1 MYFPLKPWPAAMLAV
16 CAAGAFVPAA
26 QAADSTEKAAADTQ
40 LQEVVVQGGAASGV
54 PKEVP
59 AVVEA
64 VTREQMADSINVIN
78 TEDALKYLP
87 SLQIRKRF
95 IGDTNG
101 IVASRS
107 SGTLVS
113 ARSLVYADNLLL
125 SNLLGNSYSYPPRW
139 GMVTPEEI
147 ERIDVMYGPFSALY
161 PGNAMGAV
169 INMTTRMPD
178 QFEAHAK
185 AQVFNQHF
193 KLYGTDDSY
202 SGKQFSA
209 ALGNRAGALSWWFN
223 ANHLDSRGQPTTFL
237 TQPLST
243 KAAAAGDR
251 QVSGARTDLDPSG
264 AARTILGATGIAHT
278 IQDQAK
284 LKLAYDISP
293 TLVASYTLGLWQGD
307 NTTGVA
313 SYLKDAAGNPVYSG
327 KVNFGGKQYTLKDTD
342 LNPGTSEQQHWMHGL
357 ALASRSGGSWDWEAL
372 ASLYDYSRD
381 LSRSPTVALPAAAGG
396 GPDTLTDMSGTG
408 WRTLDLRG
416 TWRPNA
422 AHEANFGY
430 HFDHYQ
436 LKTVVS
442 NTANWTSGAAQS
454 RTSAFAGKTETQA
467 LYAQDA
473 WRFARDWKAT
483 VGGRWEN
490 WQAFDGA
497 VSNAASTLPFGKRDE
512 TFFSPKLA
520 LSFQPAPAW
529 ALRASL
535 AQAYRMPSVAE
546 LYQGSISNNAIVK
559 NDPNLKPEQALSGEL
574 TAERELGNGLL
585 RISYFQE
592 NASDA
597 LYSQTNLAT
606 NVTNIQNI
614 DRIRTRGLELAYQ
627 GVDVG
632 LRGLDLTGSI
642 TYANSVITQN
652 DANPAM
658 VGNKQPRVPNWRAT
672 VSATYRQTPQLSYAL
687 AGRYSG
693 RQYNTLDNSDGNAD
707 TYGGASTFFVLD
719 VRLRY
724 KVDRQWSAAV
734 GIDNLTNRQYYV
746 AHPYPQRTLSAELK
760 YDF

>member
-1 MYFPLKPWPAAMLAV
+1 M
-16 CAAGAFVPAA
+16 
-26 QAADSTEKAAADTQ
+26 
-40 LQEVVVQGGAASGV
+40 
-54 PKEVP
+54 
-59 AVVEA
+59 
-64 VTREQMADSINVIN
+64 R
-78 TEDALKYLP
+78 
-87 SLQIRKRF
+87 
-95 IGDTNG
+95 
-101 IVASRS
+101 
-107 SGTLVS
+107 
-113 ARSLVYADNLLL
+113 
-125 SNLLGNSYSYPPRW
+125 
-139 GMVTPEEI
+139 
-147 ERIDVMYGPFSALY
+147 
-161 PGNAMGAV
+161 
-169 INMTTRMPD
+169 
-178 QFEAHAK
+178 
-185 AQVFNQHF
+185 
-193 KLYGTDDSY
+193 
-202 SGKQFSA
+202 
-209 ALGNRAGALSWWFN
+209 
-223 ANHLDSRGQPTTFL
+223 
-237 TQPLST
+237 
-243 KAAAAGDR
+243 
-251 QVSGARTDLDPSG
+251 
-264 AARTILGATGIAHT
+264 
-278 IQDQAK
+278 
-284 LKLAYDISP
+284 
-293 TLVASYTLGLWQGD
+293 
-307 NTTGVA
+307 
-313 SYLKDAAGNPVYSG
+313 
-327 KVNFGGKQYTLKDTD
+327 
-342 LNPGTSEQQHWMHGL
+342 
-357 ALASRSGGSWDWEAL
+357 
-372 ASLYDYSRD
+372 
-381 LSRSPTVALPAAAGG
+381 
-396 GPDTLTDMSGTG
+396 GTG

-436 LKTVVS
+436 LKTLVS
-442 NTANWTSGAAQS
+442 TTANWTSGAAQK

-473 WRFARDWKAT
+473 WRFAKDWKAT

-497 VSNAASTLPFGKRDE
+497 VSNATKTLAFGKRDE

>member
-1 MYFPLKPWPAAMLAV
+1 MFNSLKPISAALLAA
-16 CAAGAFVPAA
+16 CASGAFSTAA
-26 QAADSTEKAAADTQ
+26 QAANADTQ
-40 LQEVVVQGGAASGV
+40 LQEVVVQGGTTPGV
-54 PKEVP
+54 PKELP
-59 AVVEA
+59 AVVESI
-64 VTREQMADSINVIN
+64 TRQQMADSINVIN

-87 SLQIRKRF
+87 SIQIRKRF

-147 ERIDVMYGPFSALY
+147 ERVDVIYGPFSALY

-169 INMTTRMPD
+169 INMSTRMPD
-178 QFEAHAK
+178 KFEAHAK
-185 AQVFNQHF
+185 AQVFNQNF

-209 ALGNRAGALSWWFN
+209 ALGNRDGALSWWFN
-223 ANHLDSRGQPTTFL
+223 LNHLDSHGQPMTFL

-243 KAAAAGDR
+243 KNAAVGDL
-251 QVSGARTDLDPSG
+251 QVSGAHTDLDPSG
-264 AARTILGATGIAHT
+264 NPRTILGATGIAHT

-313 SYLKDAAGNPVYSG
+313 SYLKDGAGNPVYSG
-327 KVNFGGKQYTLKDTD
+327 KVNFSGKQYTLKDTD
-342 LNPGTSEQQHWMHGL
+342 LNPGSSEQQHWMHGVS
-357 ALASRSGGSWDWEAL
+357 LASHTGGSWDWQAL
-372 ASLYDYSRD
+372 ASVYDYSRD
-381 LSRSPTVALPAAAGG
+381 LSRAPTTALPAAARS
-396 GPDTLTDMSGTG
+396 GPGTLTDMGGTG

-416 TWRPNA
+416 TWRPNP

-436 LKTVVS
+436 LDTEVS
-442 NTANWTSGAAQS
+442 RTANWTSGSAIS
-454 RTSAFAGKTETQA
+454 RTSAFAGKTKTQA

-473 WRFARDWKAT
+473 WRFAPDWKAT

-490 WQAFDGA
+490 WQAFDGT
-497 VSNAASTLPFGKRDE
+497 VSNATSTLGFGERNE
-512 TFFSPKLA
+512 NFFSPKLA

-529 ALRASL
+529 SLRASL

-585 RISYFQE
+585 RVTYFQE
-592 NASDA
+592 NAKDA

-606 NVTNIQNI
+606 NVTTIQNV
-614 DRIRTRGLELAYQ
+614 DGIRTRGLELAYQ

-642 TYANSVITQN
+642 TYANSIITQN
-652 DANPAM
+652 DANSTT
-658 VGNKQPRVPNWRAT
+658 VGNRQPRVPDWRAT
-672 VSATYRQTPQLSYAL
+672 VSATYRQNAQLSYAL

-693 RQYNTLDNSDGNAD
+693 RQFNTLDNSDSNAD
-707 TYGGASTFFVLD
+707 TYGGTSTFFVLD

-724 KVDRQWSAAV
+724 KIDRQWSAAA
-734 GIDNLTNRQYYV
+734 GIDNLTNRQYFV

>member
-1 MYFPLKPWPAAMLAV
+1 MTFSLKPWSAALLAA
-16 CAAGAFVPAA
+16 CAGGAFTAAA
-26 QAADSTEKAAADTQ
+26 QAADSTDTR
-40 LQEVVVQGGAASGV
+40 LQEVVVQGGSAPGV
-54 PKEVP
+54 PKELP

-64 VTREQMADSINVIN
+64 VTRQQMADGINVIN

-87 SLQIRKRF
+87 SIQIRKRF

-147 ERIDVMYGPFSALY
+147 ERVDVIYGPFSALY

-169 INMTTRMPD
+169 INMTTRMPSK
-178 QFEAHAK
+178 FEAHAK
-185 AQVFNQHF
+185 AQAFGQNF
-193 KLYGTDDSY
+193 KLYGTDDSF

-209 ALGNRAGALSWWFN
+209 ALGNRAGALSWWLN
-223 ANHLDSRGQPTTFL
+223 ANHLDSRGQPMSFL
-237 TQPLST
+237 TQSPT
-243 KAAAAGDR
+243 IATQPGDTP
-251 QVSGARTDLDPSG
+251 VSGAHSDLDPSG
-264 AARTILGATGIAHT
+264 KPRTILGATGIADT

-293 TLVASYTLGLWQGD
+293 TLSASYTLGLWQGD
-307 NTTGVA
+307 NTTGAA
-313 SYLKDAAGNPVYSG
+313 SYLKDGAGNPVYSG

-342 LNPGTSEQQHWMHGL
+342 LNPGSSEQQHWMHGL
-357 ALASRSGGSWDWEAL
+357 SLATHSGGSWDWEAL
-372 ASLYDYSRD
+372 ASAYDYSRD
-381 LSRSPTVALPAAAGG
+381 LSRAPTAALPAAASG
-396 GPDTLTDMSGTG
+396 GPGRLTDMSGTG

-416 TWRPNA
+416 TWRPNPV
-422 AHEANFGY
+422 HEANFGY
-430 HFDHYQ
+430 HFDHYR
-436 LKTVVS
+436 LDTEVS
-442 NTANWTSGAAQS
+442 GTANWRNGPASGQV
-454 RTSAFAGKTETQA
+454 SAFAGKTETQA

-473 WRFARDWKAT
+473 WRFAPNWKAT

-497 VSNAASTLPFGKRDE
+497 VSNPTSTLPFAKRNE
-512 TFFSPKLA
+512 NFFSPKLA

-546 LYQGSISNNAIVK
+546 LYQGTISNNAIVR

-574 TAERELGNGLL
+574 TAERELGSGLL
-585 RISYFQE
+585 RVSYFQE

-606 NVTNIQNI
+606 NVTNIQNV

-627 GVDVG
+627 GTDVG
-632 LRGLDLTGSI
+632 LRGLDLAGSI
-642 TYANSVITQN
+642 TYANSVITRN
-652 DANPAM
+652 DANPAT
-658 VGNKQPRVPNWRAT
+658 VGNRQPRVPNWRAT
-672 VSATYRQTPQLSYAL
+672 VSATYRQNAQLSYAL

-693 RQYNTLDNSDGNAD
+693 RQFNTLDNSDSNAD
-707 TYGGASTFFVLD
+707 TYGGASEFFVLD
-719 VRLRY
+719 LRLRY
-724 KVDRQWSAAV
+724 KVDRQWSAALGV
-734 GIDNLTNRQYYV
+734 DNLTNRQYYV

>member
-1 MYFPLKPWPAAMLAV
+1 MTLYLKPLSAALLA
-16 CAAGAFVPAA
+16 AFAGGALMPAA
-26 QAADSTEKAAADTQ
+26 QAAVSTDSDTQ
-40 LQEVVVQGGAASGV
+40 LQEVVVQGGSAPGV
-54 PKEVP
+54 PKELP
-59 AVVEA
+59 AVVES
-64 VTREQMADSINVIN
+64 VTRQQMADSINVIN

-87 SLQIRKRF
+87 SIQIRKRF

-107 SGTLVS
+107 SGTLTS

-147 ERIDVMYGPFSALY
+147 ERVDVIYGPFSALY

-185 AQVFNQHF
+185 AQVFNQNF
-193 KLYGTDDSY
+193 KLYGTDESY

-223 ANHLDSRGQPTTFL
+223 GNHLDSRGQPMSFL
-237 TQPLST
+237 TQPVST
-243 KAAAAGDR
+243 KNAAAGDQ
-251 QVSGARTDLDPSG
+251 QVSGAHSDLDTSG
-264 AARTILGATGIAHT
+264 NPRTILGATSIAHT

-307 NTTGVA
+307 STTDVA
-313 SYLKDAAGNPVYSG
+313 SYLRDDAGNPVYSG
-327 KVNFGGKQYTLKDTD
+327 KVKFGGKQYTIKDTD
-342 LNPGTSEQQHWMHGL
+342 FNSGSSEQQHWMHGVS
-357 ALASRSGGSWDWEAL
+357 LASHSGGSWDWQAL
-372 ASLYDYSRD
+372 ASVYDYSRD
-381 LSRSPTVALPAAAGG
+381 LSRSPAAAGG
-396 GPDTLTDMSGTG
+396 GTLTDMNGTG
-408 WRTLDLRG
+408 WRTLDLRS
-416 TWRPNA
+416 TWRPNP

-436 LKTVVS
+436 LDAEVS
-442 NTANWTSGAAQS
+442 KTANWSSGAAVS
-454 RTSAFAGKTETQA
+454 RASAFAGKTETQA

-473 WRFARDWKAT
+473 WRFAPGWKAT

-490 WQAFDGA
+490 WQAFNGA
-497 VSNAASTLPFGKRDE
+497 VSDPSSTLAFGKRNE

-546 LYQGSISNNAIVK
+546 LYQGTISNNAIVK

-574 TAERELGNGLL
+574 SAERELGNGLL
-585 RISYFQE
+585 RVSYFQE
-592 NASDA
+592 NARDA
-597 LYSQTNLAT
+597 LYSQTNMTVLPT
-606 NVTNIQNI
+606 ITNIQNI
-614 DRIRTRGLELAYQ
+614 DGIRTRGLELAYQ

-632 LRGLDLTGSI
+632 LRGLDLAGSI
-642 TYANSVITQN
+642 TYANSIITQN
-652 DANPAM
+652 DANPAT
-658 VGNKQPRVPNWRAT
+658 VGKRQLRVPDWRAT
-672 VSATYRQTPQLSYAL
+672 VSATYRQNAQLSYAL
-687 AGRYSG
+687 AARYSG
-693 RQYNTLDNSDGNAD
+693 RQYNTLDNSDNNAD
-707 TYGGASTFFVLD
+707 TYGGASKFFVLD

-724 KVDRQWSAAV
+724 KIDRQWSAAA
-734 GIDNLTNRQYYV
+734 GIDNLTNRQYFAY
-746 AHPYPQRTLSAELK
+746 HPYPQRTLSAELK

>member
-1 MYFPLKPWPAAMLAV
+1 MIIPLKPLSAALLAA
-16 CAAGAFVPAA
+16 CASSAFTPAA
-26 QAADSTEKAAADTQ
+26 QAAGNTDSDTQ
-40 LQEVVVQGGAASGV
+40 LQEVVVQGGSAPGV
-54 PKEVP
+54 PKELP

-64 VTREQMADSINVIN
+64 VTRQQMADSINVIN

-87 SLQIRKRF
+87 SIQIRKRF

-107 SGTLVS
+107 SGTLSS

-147 ERIDVMYGPFSALY
+147 ERVDVIYGPFSALY

-169 INMTTRMPD
+169 INMTTRMPTK
-178 QFEAHAK
+178 FEAHAK

-193 KLYGTDDSY
+193 QLYGTDESY
-202 SGKQFSA
+202 SGKQFSV
-209 ALGNRAGALSWWFN
+209 ALGNRAGALSWWIN
-223 ANHLDSRGQPTTFL
+223 ANHLDSHGQPMTFL

-243 KAAAAGDR
+243 KTAAASDKN
-251 QVSGARTDLDPSG
+251 VSGAHTDLDTSG
-264 AARTILGATGIAHT
+264 NPRTILGATSIAHT

-284 LKLAYDISP
+284 MKLAYDISP
-293 TLVASYTLGLWQGD
+293 TLTASYTLGLWQGD
-307 NTTGVA
+307 NTTDAG

-342 LNPGTSEQQHWMHGL
+342 LNPGTSEQQHWLHGL
-357 ALASRSGGSWDWEAL
+357 SLVTHSGGTWDWEAL
-372 ASLYDYSRD
+372 ASVYDYSRD
-381 LSRSPTVALPAAAGG
+381 LSRAPTTALPAAANG
-396 GPDTLTDMSGTG
+396 GPGSLTDMSGTG

-416 TWRPNA
+416 TWRANA

-430 HFDHYQ
+430 HFDQYQ
-436 LKTVVS
+436 LDTQVS
-442 NTANWTSGAAQS
+442 STANWSSGPAIS

-473 WRFARDWKAT
+473 WRFAKDWKAT

-497 VSNAASTLPFGKRDE
+497 VSNAASTLPFAVRNE

-520 LSFQPAPAW
+520 LSFQPTPVW

-574 TAERELGNGLL
+574 TAERELGNGVL

-592 NASDA
+592 NAKDA
-597 LYSQTNLAT
+597 LYSQTNLST
-606 NVTNIQNI
+606 NITTIQNI

-632 LRGLDLTGSI
+632 WRGLDLAGNI
-642 TYANSVITQN
+642 TYANSIVTQN
-652 DANPAM
+652 DANPAT
-658 VGNKQPRVPNWRAT
+658 VGNRQPRVPDWRAT
-672 VSATYRQTPQLSYAL
+672 VSATYRQNAQLSYAL

-693 RQYNTLDNSDGNAD
+693 RQFNTLDNSDSNAD
-707 TYGGASTFFVLD
+707 TYGGVSKFFVLD
-719 VRLRY
+719 LRLRY
-724 KVDRQWSAAV
+724 KLDHQWSAAV
-734 GIDNLTNRQYYV
+734 GIDNLTNQQYYV

>member
-1 MYFPLKPWPAAMLAV
+1 VLFITGIKFMTFSLKPWPAALLAA
-16 CAAGAFVPAA
+16 CAGAACTAAA
-26 QAADSTEKAAADTQ
+26 QAADSTDTGTQ
-40 LQEVVVQGGAASGV
+40 LQEVVVQGGSAPGV
-54 PKEVP
+54 PKELP
-59 AVVEA
+59 AVVES
-64 VTREQMADSINVIN
+64 VTRQQMADGINVIN

-87 SLQIRKRF
+87 SIQIRKRF
-95 IGDTNG
+95 IGDSNG

-107 SGTLVS
+107 SGTLSS

-147 ERIDVMYGPFSALY
+147 ERVDVIYGPFSALY

-169 INMTTRMPD
+169 INMTTRMPGK
-178 QFEAHAK
+178 FEAHAK
-185 AQVFNQHF
+185 AQVFDQNF
-193 KLYGTDDSY
+193 KLYGTDESY
-202 SGKQFSA
+202 SGKQFSL
-209 ALGNRAGALSWWFN
+209 ALGNRAGALSWWFS
-223 ANHLDSRGQPTTFL
+223 ANHLDSRGQPMTFL

-243 KAAAAGDR
+243 KNAVAGDTP
-251 QVSGARTDLDPSG
+251 VGGAHTDLDPSG
-264 AARTILGATGIAHT
+264 KPRTILGATGIAHT

-313 SYLKDAAGNPVYSG
+313 SYLKDGAGNPVYSG
-327 KVNFGGKQYTLKDTD
+327 KVNFGGKQYTIKDTD
-342 LNPGTSEQQHWMHGL
+342 LNPGSSEQQHWMHGL
-357 ALASRSGGSWDWEAL
+357 SLASHSGGSWDWEAL
-372 ASLYDYSRD
+372 ASLYDYGRD
-381 LSRSPTVALPAAAGG
+381 LSHAPTTALPVATAGG
-396 GPDTLTDMSGTG
+396 PGSLTDMSGTG

-416 TWRPNA
+416 TWRPNP

-430 HFDHYQ
+430 HFDQYQ
-436 LKTVVS
+436 LDTEIS
-442 NTANWTSGAAQS
+442 GTDNWTGGPAVS

-473 WRFARDWKAT
+473 WRFAPDWKAT
-483 VGGRWEN
+483 LGGRWEN

-497 VSNAASTLPFGKRDE
+497 VSNPDSTLAFGQRNE

-529 ALRASL
+529 SLRASL

-546 LYQGSISNNAIVK
+546 LYQGSIAQNAIVK

-574 TAERELGNGLL
+574 SAERELGNGLL
-585 RISYFQE
+585 RITYFQE

-627 GVDVG
+627 GIDVG
-632 LRGLDLTGSI
+632 LRGLDLAGSI
-642 TYANSVITQN
+642 TYADSVITRN
-652 DANPAM
+652 DANPATI
-658 VGNKQPRVPNWRAT
+658 GNKQPRVPDWRAT
-672 VSATYRQTPQLSYAL
+672 VSATYRQNAQLSYAL
-687 AGRYSG
+687 AARYSG
-693 RQYNTLDNSDGNAD
+693 RRALS
-707 TYGGASTFFVLD
+707 S
-719 VRLRY
+719 RL
-724 KVDRQWSAAV
+724 
-734 GIDNLTNRQYYV
+734 
-746 AHPYPQRTLSAELK
+746 
-760 YDF
+760 

>member
-1 MYFPLKPWPAAMLAV
+1 MFIRLKPIAAALLAA
-16 CAAGAFVPAA
+16 CASGAFSTAV
-26 QAADSTEKAAADTQ
+26 QAADADTQ
-40 LQEVVVQGGAASGV
+40 LQEVVVQGGSAPGV
-54 PKEVP
+54 PKELP
-59 AVVEA
+59 AVVESI
-64 VTREQMADSINVIN
+64 TRQQMADSINVIN

-87 SLQIRKRF
+87 SIQIRKRF

-147 ERIDVMYGPFSALY
+147 ERVDVIYGPFSALY

-169 INMTTRMPD
+169 INMSTRMPD
-178 QFEAHAK
+178 KFEAHAK
-185 AQVFNQHF
+185 AQVFNQNF
-193 KLYGTDDSY
+193 KLYGTDESY

-209 ALGNRAGALSWWFN
+209 ALGNRDGALSWWFN
-223 ANHLDSRGQPTTFL
+223 LNHLDSHGQPMTFL

-243 KAAAAGDR
+243 KNAAAGDL
-251 QVSGARTDLDPSG
+251 QVSGARSDRDASG
-264 AARTILGATGIAHT
+264 NARTILGATGVAHT

-293 TLVASYTLGLWQGD
+293 TLTASYTLGLWQGD
-307 NTTGVA
+307 NTTDVA
-313 SYLKDAAGNPVYSG
+313 SYLRDAAGNPVYSG
-327 KVNFGGKQYTLKDTD
+327 KVNFGGKQYTIKDTD
-342 LNPGTSEQQHWMHGL
+342 LNPGTSEQQHWMHGVS
-357 ALASRSGGSWDWEAL
+357 LASHTGGSWDWQAL
-372 ASLYDYSRD
+372 ASVYDYSRD
-381 LSRSPTVALPAAAGG
+381 LSRAPTIALPAAAARS
-396 GPDTLTDMSGTG
+396 GPGTLTDMGGTG

-416 TWRPNA
+416 TWRPNP

-436 LKTVVS
+436 LDTEVS
-442 NTANWTSGAAQS
+442 STANWTSGSAIS

-473 WRFARDWKAT
+473 WRFAPDWKAT

-490 WQAFDGA
+490 WQAFDGT
-497 VSNAASTLPFGKRDE
+497 VSNATSTLGFGKRNE
-512 TFFSPKLA
+512 NFFSPKLA

-529 ALRASL
+529 SLRASL

-546 LYQGSISNNAIVK
+546 LYQGSISNNMIVK

-585 RISYFQE
+585 RVTYFQE
-592 NASDA
+592 NAKDA

-606 NVTNIQNI
+606 NVTTIQNV
-614 DRIRTRGLELAYQ
+614 DGIRTRGLELAYQ

-642 TYANSVITQN
+642 TYANSIITQN
-652 DANPAM
+652 GANSAT
-658 VGNKQPRVPNWRAT
+658 VGKRQPRVPDWRAT
-672 VSATYRQTPQLSYAL
+672 VSATYRQNAQLSYAL

-693 RQYNTLDNSDGNAD
+693 RQFNTLDNSDSNAD
-707 TYGGASTFFVLD
+707 TYGGTSTFFVLD

-724 KVDRQWSAAV
+724 KIDRQWSAAA
-734 GIDNLTNRQYYV
+734 GIDNLTNRQYFV